1 MSDPARTAALRSAD
15 AEVSAAAQRVFDRP
29 FVVEAGAG
37 TGKTTL
43 LVARCLAWAI
53 GPGWKLAE
61 DRLGAGEPEAVAAET
76 LSRVAAIT
84 FTEAAAAEMATRLG
98 EVLAEI
104 ADGKLREGIDPAAL
118 VAPEALRR
126 QRARALLGALDRW
139 VVRTIHAFCR
149 RLLARHPLAAGL
161 HPEFEVDADER
172 ITRAVAR
179 EVVEA
184 AVREGYGE
192 PGDPDLIALGV
203 EGFGPAE
210 LEEGLVAFLGKG
222 MDAGALAE
230 AVFTPGRIAPLLEE
244 LRAALARFA
253 AAGGGRLANTS
264 RASSKTGEAVVA
276 LDATQDQLS
285 RSEASVA
292 SLDALAE
299 GARGHWSK
307 NARERLGDWAGP
319 KGFNASERKVLGD
332 VAAAAAEAAVGLHAA
347 LEGILPLRPLRLER
361 ARRVLHALVARAR
374 DLLRQRGAIGYDSL
388 LREARD
394 LLRDQ
399 PSVRARVRSELD
411 QLLVDEFQDTDP
423 VQCEIVRL
431 LALGDAP
438 GARPG
443 LFLVGDPKQSIYG
456 WRAADLRA
464 YSSLVADALG
474 PDGEPALLRVNRRS
488 VPAILDEVERVIAPA
503 MEAGGADQAVFQPL
517 VASEKRERE
526 ARPPGP
532 PRAFVEHWISWSWNP
547 EAGRPQW
554 PRAGDAA
561 RREAEA
567 LARDLVALEG
577 TEGFAWRHVGVLM
590 RTWGDLEIYLHAL
603 REAGIPYAVEGGRS
617 FYQRREVIDASALVR
632 CVLDPN
638 DHLALLTWL
647 RSPSVGVPDAALIP
661 LWTRGFPRLVSA
673 LAGPEPAELA
683 ALGRVIDAALAD
695 LPEGV
700 PGLARVA
707 GWERSLAFA
716 AEGIAHLRASFARDA
731 VDLFVEKLR
740 GLTLL
745 EATEAARFPGAF
757 RLANLDRFFRE
768 LRGELEAEDA
778 DVQGL
783 LRRLR
788 SAVDSERAIA
798 DARPEHAGQDAVQV
812 MTIHGAKGLEFRHCY
827 LVQLHKG
834 SGGRGGTRE
843 RTVAREVEGRWE
855 YRVFQAPTP
864 GFAAVLA
871 REARVEAAER
881 VRALYVAMTRA
892 RDRLVLLGS
901 WPLGGGKP
909 GAKGDAL
916 IDRLLTRRES
926 PASLEEMMIG
936 AQAGEGDGETDGH
949 GVRWSFPALRSE
961 AAPPRSAEPG
971 ESSPEDLA
979 AVESD
984 LRELAAARE
993 AAGRRM
999 QRRYRAPASL
1009 DAHADE
1015 REARA
1020 EQRFGAAAAPS
1031 VDAKSEAARS
1041 VAAAAG
1047 TAVHRV
1053 LEELRLDGDLR
1064 ENLARGSASLPGWIH
1079 ALVSADQ
1086 REATLSSARETLA
1099 RIASGPL
1106 LGRFADL
1113 RDAVIAREL
1122 PVLLPADPEGEGPV
1136 GFVTGAIDL
1145 LYRDPATGE
1154 FVIADYKTD
1163 RVEDPEA
1170 LAERARRYTGQA
1182 AHYRRAVQEALA
1194 LPQPPRFELWFLHAG
1209 TILPAGPSG

>member
-1 MSDPARTAALRSAD
+1 MSDPARAAALRSAD
-15 AEVSAAAQRVFDRP
+15 AAVSSAAQRVFDRP

-43 LVARCLAWAI
+43 LVARCLAWAL
-53 GPGWKLAE
+53 GDGWKLAE
-61 DRLGAGEPEAVAAET
+61 DRLGSVDLDGVAAEV

-98 EVLAEI
+98 EVLAEV
-104 ADGKLREGIDPAAL
+104 ASGKLREGIDPGAL
-118 VAPEALRR
+118 IEPEALRQ

-149 RLLARHPLAAGL
+149 RLLARHPLSAGL

-184 AVREGYGE
+184 VVREGYGE

-203 EGFGPAE
+203 EAIGPPE
-210 LEEGLVAFLGKG
+210 LEEALVAFLREGV
-222 MDAGALAE
+222 DASALAD
-230 AVFTPGRIAPLLEE
+230 AVFTPELIAPILEE
-244 LRAALARFA
+244 LRASLARFA
-253 AAGGGRLANTS
+253 AADGGRL
-264 RASSKTGEAVVA
+264 SKTKKSATITYEA
-276 LDATQDQLS
+276 LDAITGTDHELS
-285 RSEASVA
+285 RCSPDVG

-299 GARGHWSK
+299 AARGHWSK
-307 NARERLGDWAGP
+307 SALDRLRDWGGP
-319 KGFNASERKVLGD
+319 KGFNASETKVLGD
-332 VAAAAAEAAVGLHAA
+332 GAAALAETAAA
-347 LEGILPLRPLRLER
+347 LRTALERILPLRPLRLER
-361 ARRVLHALVARAR
+361 ARRVLHALLARAR
-374 DLLRQRGAIGYDSL
+374 GKLRQRGAIGFASL

-399 PSVRARVRSELD
+399 PSVRARVRSEFD

-423 VQCEIVRL
+423 VQCDIVRL
-431 LALGDAP
+431 LALDETV

-456 WRAADLRA
+456 WRAADLRSYA
-464 YSSLVADALG
+464 SLVADALG
-474 PDGEPALLRVNRRS
+474 PGGEPALLCVNRRS
-488 VPAILDEVERVIAPA
+488 VPAILDEVERVIEPA
-503 MEAGGADQAVFQPL
+503 MAEGGADQAAFQPL

-526 ARPPGP
+526 ATPPSS
-532 PRAFVEHWISWSWNP
+532 PRAFVEHWITWSWNP
-547 EAGRPQW
+547 ETGRPRR
-554 PRAGDAA
+554 PRAGEAA
-561 RREAEA
+561 KLEAEA
-567 LARDLVALEG
+567 LARDLVALKQ
-577 TEGFAWRHVGVLM
+577 TDGFEWKHAGVLL
-590 RTWGDLEIYLHAL
+590 RTWGDLEVYLHAL
-603 REAGIPYAVEGGRS
+603 REAGIPYLVEGGRS

-661 LWTRGFPRLVSA
+661 LWTRAFPRLVSA
-673 LAGPEPAELA
+673 LTGPETVALP

-700 PGLARVA
+700 PGLDRIA

-716 AEGIAHLRASFARDA
+716 VDGIAHLRASFARDA

-768 LRGELEAEDA
+768 LRSELEAEEA
-778 DVQGL
+778 DVQAL

-788 SAVDSERAIA
+788 SDVDSERAIP
-798 DARPEHAGQDAVQV
+798 DARPEHAGQDAVHV

-834 SGGRGGTRE
+834 SGGKRGMGKQP
-843 RTVAREVEGRWE
+843 VAKEVEGRWE
-855 YRVFQAPTP
+855 YRVFEAPTP
-864 GFAAVLA
+864 GFSAVLA

-892 RDRLVLLGS
+892 RDRLVLFGT
-901 WPLGGGKP
+901 WPLAGGGKQ
-909 GAKGDAL
+909 GAKGESL
-916 IDRLLTRRES
+916 IDRLRSRRES
-926 PASLEEMMIG
+926 PASLEEVMIRVHASG
-936 AQAGEGDGETDGH
+936 QDGEIDGH
-949 GVRWSFPALRSE
+949 GVRWSFPVLWPAQP
-961 AAPPRSAEPG
+961 PPRSAEPG
-971 ESSPEDLA
+971 EGGREDLA
-979 AVESD
+979 GVESD
-984 LRELAAARE
+984 LLALVASRD

-999 QRRYRAPASL
+999 RRRYRAPASE
-1009 DAHADE
+1009 DAHADD
-1015 REARA
+1015 RESRA
-1020 EQRFGAAAAPS
+1020 ERRFGAAAKQTAESASP
-1031 VDAKSEAARS
+1031 AARS
-1041 VAAAAG
+1041 NAAAAG

-1064 ENLARGSASLPGWIH
+1064 EGLARAGARLPDRVAI
-1079 ALVSADQ
+1079 LVPADE
-1086 REATLSSARETLA
+1086 RAATLANARETLA
-1099 RIASGPL
+1099 RFASGPL
-1106 LGRFADL
+1106 LARLAAL
-1113 RDAVIAREL
+1113 KDAVIAREL
-1122 PVLLPADPEGEGPV
+1122 PLLIPADPEGEGPV

-1145 LYRDPATGE
+1145 LYRDPVDGE

-1163 RVEDPEA
+1163 RVEADA
-1170 LAERARRYTGQA
+1170 TLAEHARRYQGQA
-1182 AHYRRAVQEALA
+1182 AHYRRGIQESLG
-1194 LPQPPRFELWFLHAG
+1194 LPHPPRFELWFLHAG
-1209 TILPAGPSG
+1209 AIVRLG